1 MVEILL
7 ELTTDKKDHE
17 IYDGLI
23 ARLFNDDFKKERAET
38 LANEAAEFLLKYRK
52 DIKLLCKIRKVFEK
66 EAIEPKIKKDKGE
79 NYKPTNFKVNKG
91 NKGAEEEYLG
101 EMGGEEVMMVD
112 NYQILSKILVFFIK
126 KMGFLVILMIFIVFL
141 YFL

>member
-1 MVEILL
+1 MSW
-7 ELTTDKKDHE
+7 
-17 IYDGLI
+17 
-23 ARLFNDDFKKERAET
+23 
-38 LANEAAEFLLKYRK
+38 
-52 DIKLLCKIRKVFEK
+52 
-66 EAIEPKIKKDKGE
+66 E
-79 NYKPTNFKVNKG
+79 NKYKPTNFKVNKG